1 MTKQILAGRKSRKM
15 TMAVSVAALAIA
27 AYAAPQ
33 TGVMTDSRDG
43 KTYKTVK
50 IGSQTWMAENLN
62 YETEYSYCYNN
73 EMHSCKKYGRLY
85 EWEAAL
91 RACPDGWHLP
101 TKAEFE
107 KLFDAVGGHKKAG
120 KMLKSISGWKDD
132 GNGSDTFGFNALPVG
147 FQQFAN
153 SSVARS
159 AGALFWGSTR
169 IRGFSSIVI
178 ALYYNYDGVVLGG
191 DALPSVDNYA
201 VDAVHNA
208 GFAVRCLQDSALN
221 NAEGP
226 HRSSNAPE
234 LVKGV
239 MTDKRDG
246 QTYKTVKIG
255 TQTWMAENLNYK
267 VKESWCYHNI
277 EDNCSWYGRLYKWQ
291 IARNICPSGWHLPTI
306 AEFEMLFDAVGGVK
320 IAGKMLKSTIA
331 WENDANGTD
340 AFGFTALPAGMH
352 SSEEGDFFRG
362 QGAVFWSSTEKS
374 FKEAGYMILRHEDG
388 DLGIL
393 DYIDKIASFSVR
405 CVKD

>member
-85 EWEAAL
+85 QWEAAL
-91 RACPDGWHLP
+91 SACPDGWRLP

-120 KMLKSISGWKDD
+120 KMLKSTSGWKDD

-147 FQQFAN
+147 FRQGTGA
-153 SSVARS
+153 SVARS
-159 AGALFWGSTR
+159 EGATFWGSTR
-169 IRGFSSIVI
+169 ISSYDAIAI
-178 ALYYNYDGVVLGG
+178 ALYYNDDGG
-191 DALPSVDNYA
+191 DLGEAMHGDGS
-201 VDAVHNA
+201 
-208 GFAVRCLQDSALN
+208 AVRCLQDSALN

-267 VKESWCYHNI
+267 VKGSWCYDNI
-277 EDNCSWYGRLYKWQ
+277 EDNCSWYGRLYDWKR
-291 IARNICPSGWHLPTI
+291 ARNICPSGWHLPTI

-340 AFGFTALPAGMH
+340 AFGFTALPAGMN
-352 SSEEGDFFRG
+352 SPEEGYFFHG
-362 QGAVFWSSTEKS
+362 QGALFWSSTEKS
-374 FKEAGYMILRHEDG
+374 FKEADIMILRHEDG

-393 DYIDKIASFSVR
+393 EYIDKIASISVR

>member
-73 EMHSCKKYGRLY
+73 EMHSCKKDGRLY

-91 RACPDGWHLP
+91 RACPDGWRLP

-107 KLFDAVGGHKKAG
+107 KLFDAVGGVKKAG
-120 KMLKSISGWKDD
+120 KMLKSTSGWKDD

-147 FQQFAN
+147 YRQGTGA
-153 SSVARS
+153 SVVRS
-159 AGALFWGSTR
+159 ELATFWGSTR
-169 IRGFSSIVI
+169 ISSYEAIVI
-178 ALYYNYDGVVLGG
+178 GLNYNDDGAELGSAMHG
-191 DALPSVDNYA
+191 DGS
-201 VDAVHNA
+201 
-208 GFAVRCLQDSALN
+208 AVRCLQDSALN

-267 VKESWCYHNI
+267 VKESWCYYNI
-277 EDNCSWYGRLYKWQ
+277 EDICSWYGRLYKWH
-291 IARNICPSGWHLPTI
+291 IARNICPSGWHLPTK

-340 AFGFTALPAGMH
+340 AFGFTALPAGMN
-352 SSEEGDFFRG
+352 SPEEGYFFHG
-362 QGAVFWSSTEKS
+362 QGALFWSSTEKS
-374 FKEAGYMILRHEDG
+374 FKEACIMILRHEDG

-393 DYIDKIASFSVR
+393 EYIDKIGSFSVR